1 MTNVNENWLP
11 IPSYE
16 GLYEISNYGRIK
28 SFLSP
33 PKKNKVNIPLKEGN
47 IMNPSYDKNKYL
59 RLDLIKNKKPK
70 TFKVHRLVM
79 LAFVGESKLAV
90 DHIDGNKENNHLS
103 NLRYCTNRENSIY
116 YFEKKEGKSSKR
128 IGVSYRKDLK
138 KWRSYIIIN
147 KKQVHLGVFNNEE
160 EAAKKY
166 LDAKE
171 NIVNLG
177 IK

>member
-11 IPSYE
+11 IPNYE
-16 GLYEISNYGRIK
+16 GLYEVSNYGRIK

-33 PKKNKVNIPLKEGN
+33 PKSNKVNIPLKEGK
-47 IMNPSYDKNKYL
+47 IINPSYDKDKYL
-59 RLDLIKNKKPK
+59 RLVLTKNKKSK
-70 TFKVHRLVM
+70 EFRVHRLVM

-90 DHIDGNKENNHLS
+90 DHIDGNKENNHLT
-103 NLRYCTNRENSIY
+103 NLRYCTNRENCFFY
-116 YFEKKEGKSSKR
+116 YEKKEGKSSKYVGVKHHRNKNWVAR
-128 IGVSYRKDLK
+128 IT
-138 KWRSYIIIN
+138 IN
-147 KKQVHLGVFNNEE
+147 KKLIHLGCFDTEE

-166 LDAKE
+166 LEAKE

>member
-1 MTNVNENWLP
+1 MTNVNEIWLP
-11 IPSYE
+11 IPNYE

-28 SFLSP
+28 SFP
-33 PKKNKVNIPLKEGN
+33 NKTHKDYKI
-47 IMNPSYDKNKYL
+47 INPAYDKNGYLKCVLHKNNKNNYL
-59 RLDLIKNKKPK
+59 R
-70 TFKVHRLVM
+70 VHRLVM

-103 NLRYCTNRENSIY
+103 NLRYCTNRENCSY
-116 YFEKKEGKSSKR
+116 YYENKKDKSSKYV
-128 IGVSYRKDLK
+128 GVKHHRNK
-138 KWRSYIIIN
+138 KWVARIWIN
-147 KKQVHLGVFNNEE
+147 KKLIYLGSFDTEE

-166 LDAKE
+166 LEAKE

>member
-1 MTNVNENWLP
+1 MTNVNEIWLP
-11 IPSYE
+11 IPNYE
-16 GLYEISNYGRIK
+16 GLYEISNYGRVK

-33 PKKNKVNIPLKEGN
+33 PKKNKVNIPLKEGK
-47 IMNPSYDKNKYL
+47 IINPFYDKKKYL
-59 RLDLIKNKKPK
+59 KLHLTKNKNPK
-70 TFKVHRLVM
+70 TFLVHRLVM

-116 YFEKKEGKSSKR
+116 HYEKKSDKSSTKV
-128 IGVSYRKDLK
+128 GVSYNKQHR

-147 KKQVHLGVFNNEE
+147 RKQIHLGYFNSEE
-160 EAAKKY
+160 EAEKKY
-166 LDAKE
+166 LEAKE